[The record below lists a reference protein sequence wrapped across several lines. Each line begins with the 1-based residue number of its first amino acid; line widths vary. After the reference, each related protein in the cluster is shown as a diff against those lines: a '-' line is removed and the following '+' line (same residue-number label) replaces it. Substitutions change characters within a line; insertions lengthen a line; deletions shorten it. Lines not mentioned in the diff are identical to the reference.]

1 MVALVCIEE
10 GVSKLKLYLIK
21 YTDFLQKLFLRCFF
35 FVPLIS
41 LRVKYL

>member
-21 YTDFLQKLFLRCFF
+21 YTDFLQKFYFF
-35 FVPLIS
+35 
-41 LRVKYL
+41 